1 MKYYIVDVFTDTLF
15 GGNTAG
21 VCLLNEWLDDAILQ
35 RIAFENNLSETAFLV
50 KRDGYY
56 DLRWFSVQVEIDLC
70 GHATLG
76 SAFVLMEV
84 VDPYMQR
91 VEFHTRSGVLKVVK
105 DNGTFIMDFPQRK
118 PMPCAKPDVLEAAL
132 GAKVLET
139 HVARDMVALLADE
152 NTVRELK
159 PDFALLRRIDVF
171 AVIATAKG
179 SSYDFVSRFFA
190 PNAGM
195 DEDPV
200 TGSSHCTLI
209 PFWSERL
216 HKTEMTA
223 KQLSSRGGTILC
235 RDAGDRVE
243 IGGTAV
249 LYLSGEI
256 HL

>member
-1 MKYYIVDVFTDTLF
+1 
-15 GGNTAG
+15 
-21 VCLLNEWLDDAILQ
+21 
-35 RIAFENNLSETAFLV
+35 
-50 KRDGYY
+50 
-56 DLRWFSVQVEIDLC
+56 
-70 GHATLG
+70 
-76 SAFVLMEV
+76 
-84 VDPYMQR
+84 MQR

-139 HVARDMVALLADE
+139 HIARDMVALLADE

-159 PDFALLRRIDVF
+159 PDFALLRRIDAF

-179 SSYDFVSRFFA
+179 SSCDFVSRFFA

-243 IGGTAV
+243 IAARPFYILVVRYICNLQHPKSIDRNGDGNLVRTIYRFAIWNDRLSWVIDMIFYFSGTGNS
-249 LYLSGEI
+249 LYAAKT
-256 HL
+256 HRNAH